1 MASAID
7 FMQVLRRLSDGTATD
22 SDIQQLQTHFANIE
36 TPTTTAAGATLEYV
50 YATSPVPAEE
60 LPSDQLPNNAW
71 GYLEGGTN

>member
-22 SDIQQLQTHFANIE
+22 SDIQQLQTYYANIE
-36 TPTTTAAGATLEYV
+36 TPTTTADGTTIEYV

-60 LPSDQLPNNAW
+60 LPNDQLPSNAW